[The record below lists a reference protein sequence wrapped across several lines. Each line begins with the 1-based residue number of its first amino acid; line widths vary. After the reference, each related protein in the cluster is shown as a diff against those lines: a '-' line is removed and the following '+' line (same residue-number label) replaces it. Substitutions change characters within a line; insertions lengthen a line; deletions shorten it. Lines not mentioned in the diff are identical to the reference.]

1 MNDNANTEWGKME
14 SGRILKK
21 FKEAQH
27 SLVIQNS
34 DFSLS
39 VMREMI
45 QSGAV
50 DVDPHYQRRDRW
62 PRLKQSRLIESFILN
77 VPVPPIFLSEHEYG
91 SYSVIDGKQRLT
103 AINQFLG
110 GEFALDGL
118 ESFPELNGLKFR
130 DLPKEI
136 QNGLIMRPYLRV
148 TTLLNQSDPELT
160 YEVFLR
166 LNTGGESLTAQE
178 IRNVAY
184 DGPFNAGLVTASTNE
199 LLVRALKLKSGRP
212 SKDMSD
218 VEMVLRFLYMNFG
231 RIDMNFMSRGMDD
244 FMRENKDVWPQ
255 NFQDAF
261 SISIK
266 RCFALW
272 GENSFNK
279 PVEKGWRSQFIA
291 PMYDAEMH
299 ACFNL
304 NSEEFAT
311 LAENPEKV
319 CDATRKLFLDDWKFV
334 KSVTQSTNNLSAI
347 NYRLDTMRE
356 LLKELVNE

>member
-1 MNDNANTEWGKME
+1 MDSSK
-14 SGRILKK
+14 ILKK
-21 FKEAQH
+21 FKDAQN

-45 QSGAV
+45 MTGAV
-50 DVDPHYQRRDRW
+50 DVNPHYQRRDRW
-62 PRLKQSRLIESFILN
+62 PRTKQSRLIESFILN

-110 GEFALDGL
+110 GEFALEGL
-118 ESFPELNGLKFR
+118 EGFPELNTLKYNH
-130 DLPKEI
+130 LPREI
-136 QNGLIMRPYLRV
+136 QNGLVMRPYLRV

-184 DGPFNAGLVTASTNE
+184 DGPFNNGLVEASTNK
-199 LLVRALKLKSGRP
+199 LLAQALKLKAGRV

-231 RIDMNFMSRGMDD
+231 TIDMNFMSRGMDD
-244 FMRENKDVWPQ
+244 FMRANKDIWS
-255 NFQDAF
+255 NEFEDAF
-261 SISIK
+261 SKSIG
-266 RCFALW
+266 RCFDLW
-272 GENSFNK
+272 GKHAFNK
-279 PVEKGWRSQFIA
+279 PVADGWRSQFIA

-299 ACFNL
+299 ACHKL
-304 NSEEFAT
+304 SDVAFAT
-311 LAENPEKV
+311 LAKNPARV
-319 CDATRKLFLDDWKFV
+319 RAATQVLFEEDVKFV

-347 NYRLDTMRE
+347 KYRLDTMRT
-356 LLKELVNE
+356 LLQDLADE